1 MIPGIAAE
9 YIERSKI
16 LMRGLVSHIPKGK
29 RLNRLRR
36 LAFSCY
42 TTSTSI
48 TDWSLQ
54 FKKEKVATL
63 VGDLKQMTALAER
76 TLPNANKTQISH
88 FPYLEP
94 QDERLSSLSPH
105 RWQLEINSVEI
116 LRDGC
121 EVFISQNSLD
131 DPSVYV
137 LEMAI
142 FGS

>member
-1 MIPGIAAE
+1 
-9 YIERSKI
+9 
-16 LMRGLVSHIPKGK
+16 
-29 RLNRLRR
+29 
-36 LAFSCY
+36 
-42 TTSTSI
+42 
-48 TDWSLQ
+48 LQ

-105 RWQLEINSVEI
+105 RWQLEINSVIEGYASLKKAKHFAHQGILGMQLAKRIRERVEI

-137 LEMAI
+137 LENGHLRKLKETLRI
-142 FGS
+142 INYLELR